1 MWQLEGGV
9 DTGGDEVQWE
19 QKEGDHQLTDKL
31 EFMEA
36 ASEEDTD
43 EEIYEM
49 EN

>member
-1 MWQLEGGV
+1 MGTERGRPPIKRQLE
-9 DTGGDEVQWE
+9 
-19 QKEGDHQLTDKL
+19 L